1 MKRLVLLLINSLFFI
16 VQSSAHLNLQD
27 SILRALDLHLEK
39 SATYIEKKEN
49 KIHELRNATHSQQN
63 EETLYRNYIALFEE
77 YKSYKYDSAYYY
89 ANKSLLLAEKMKN
102 RTFVIIAK
110 TKLAFCLA
118 SSGLFKEAF
127 DILQNVDDIANAST
141 LARNSFY
148 SIKSRIFYDL
158 ADYSQNSTFYQQYIE
173 KGGIYTDSLLQVLPE
188 PSAEY
193 QYAIAQRQMKERQ
206 FEEALQAFCKLQQR
220 TDIDMHNRAIVT
232 SCLGWIYLSKNQEDE
247 GIYYLAEAAINDI
260 SAGVK
265 ETTALCTLA
274 KLLYQ
279 KGDID
284 RAVTYVHRA
293 LEDANFYNARHRKIE
308 VGALLPIIE
317 QERFDIVEGQR
328 NTLITFVSLITLLCI
343 LLLAATFII
352 RKQMVKIR
360 DARCLIEERNREL
373 QNTNLQLSEANNI
386 KDEYIGSTFYVNAEH
401 INKMENLYKLVN
413 RKITAKQYDD
423 LKQMFNLSQ
432 LNKERENMYTDFDE
446 TFLKLFP
453 NFVESYNLLFAPE
466 DRTIP
471 KAEMSLTSEM
481 RIFALI
487 RLGITK
493 PENIAKFL
501 NYSVNTINTYKTRI
515 KNKSSVPNDLFETK
529 IMEIGSFE

>member
-1 MKRLVLLLINSLFFI
+1 MKKHILLLVYCLSFI
-16 VQSSAHLNLQD
+16 IHSYAQLSQQD
-27 SILRALDLHLEK
+27 SILKELDLHLEK
-39 SATYIEKKEN
+39 SVTYIEKKEN
-49 KIHELRNATHSQQN
+49 KILELRSATLSLQN
-63 EETLYRNYIALFEE
+63 DEALYNNYTALFEE
-77 YKSYKYDSAYYY
+77 YKSYKYDSAYFY
-89 ANKSLLLAEKMKN
+89 ANKSLQLAEKINNK
-102 RTFVIIAK
+102 TFIIIAK
-110 TKLAFCLA
+110 SKLAFCLG

-127 DILQNVDDIANAST
+127 DILHNIGDMSNADA

-148 SIKSRIFYDL
+148 SIKSRLFYDL
-158 ADYSQNSTFYQQYIE
+158 ADYSQNSTFYPQYIE
-173 KGGIYTDSLLQVLPE
+173 QGGLYTDSLLQVLPE
-188 PSAEY
+188 LSAEY
-193 QYAIAQRQMKERQ
+193 HYAIAQRQMKQ
-206 FEEALQAFCKLQQR
+206 QQYEEALQAFTNLQRR
-220 TDIDMHNRAIVT
+220 TDIDMHTRAIVT
-232 SCLGWIYLSKNQEDE
+232 SCLGWIYLSKNQIDE

-260 SAGVK
+260 RAGVK

-274 KLLYQ
+274 RLLYQ
-279 KGDID
+279 KGDIN

-328 NTLITFVSLITLLCI
+328 NTLFAFVSLITVLCI

-352 RKQMVKIR
+352 RKQMKKLR
-360 DARCLIEERNREL
+360 DARNLIEKRNKEL

-386 KDEYIGSTFYVNAEH
+386 KDEYIGSTFYINAEH

-423 LKQMFNLSQ
+423 LKQMFNLNQ
-432 LNKERENMYTDFDE
+432 LNKERESMYTDFDE

-453 NFVESYNLLFAPE
+453 DFVTSYNLLFEPE
-466 DRTIP
+466 ERIMP
-471 KAEMSLTSEM
+471 KTEKSLTSEM

-501 NYSVNTINTYKTRI
+501 NYSVNTINTYKTRV
-515 KNKSSVPNDLFETK
+515 KNKSFIPNDLFESK
-529 IMEIGSFE
+529 IMEIGAIE